1 MRAVAAFYY
10 VSFIVIGNYI
20 LLNLFLAVL
29 IDSFLKE
36 GDKEQTSQE
45 VEDSK
50 MKELESAI
58 GSTGVSSSTNKGLE
72 KRSITNNNGRSSATA

>member
-1 MRAVAAFYY
+1 MYFSSESVGGGNSGIVMRAVAAFYY

-36 GDKEQTSQE
+36 GDKEQTS
-45 VEDSK
+45 
-50 MKELESAI
+50 
-58 GSTGVSSSTNKGLE
+58 
-72 KRSITNNNGRSSATA
+72 